1 VSDPEVFHSI
11 GTFRQALDAARAGGR
26 TVGLVP
32 TMGALHA
39 GHESLVRRARE
50 ECQTVAVTIFV
61 NPLQFGD
68 PADLDRYPRTL
79 DRDLEACRQLGV
91 DVVFA
96 PGVTEMYPDW
106 PEQPQTVIAVGA
118 EAAAWEGASRPGHFE
133 GVATVVAKL
142 FAIAGRCRVYFGEK
156 DFQQL
161 AVVQR
166 MAADL
171 CFPVEIVACPTV
183 REHDGLALS
192 SRNTRLS
199 AEGRTAAG
207 VLWRALS
214 AAVVAIASGER
225 RPDAIEAL
233 MASVVATEPLAVYDY
248 GGVVDAETLRIP
260 ARLDGRRPLRLLIA
274 AEVAG
279 VRLLDNVPVSVAR
292 RGADAPALIGATG
305 ARS

>member
-1 VSDPEVFHSI
+1 
-11 GTFRQALDAARAGGR
+11 
-26 TVGLVP
+26 
-32 TMGALHA
+32 
-39 GHESLVRRARE
+39 
-50 ECQTVAVTIFV
+50 V

-79 DRDLEACRQLGV
+79 DGDLETCRRLGV

-106 PEQPQTVIAVGA
+106 PEPPQTVVAVGA
-118 EAAAWEGASRPGHFE
+118 EAAGWEGASRPGHFE

-142 FAIAGRCRVYFGEK
+142 FAIAGHCRAYFGEK

-183 REHDGLALS
+183 READGLALS
-192 SRNTRLS
+192 SRNARLS
-199 AEGRTAAG
+199 PEERRAAG

-225 RPDAIEAL
+225 RPDAIEVL
-233 MASVVATEPLAVYDY
+233 MASVVATEPLAFYDY
-248 GGVVDAETLRIP
+248 GGVVDAETLRTP
-260 ARLDGRRPLRLLIA
+260 PRLDGRRPLRLLIA

-279 VRLLDNVPVSVAR
+279 VHLLDNVGVSVAR
-292 RGADAPALIGATG
+292 RGADDPALIGTTG